1 MNELI
6 KQFKAHVVNASE
18 NVSFIH
24 HKWFVKYH
32 LEIVEKI
39 ANELCDAY
47 PNADRD
53 IVSTLVWLHDYGK
66 IINFDDSDN
75 TTITAGKNTLLDLG
89 FPVDFVDKVINYA
102 ELNDK
107 KLELEISKQ
116 PIEVQIISS
125 ADGAAHF
132 IGPFFSLWWHEHP
145 DKHFEELM
153 ADNLR
158 KIKKDWGKKM
168 VLPEVR
174 KFFSNRH
181 DFATEQCGI
190 FPDKFLK

>member
-1 MNELI
+1 MSELI
-6 KQFKAHVVNASE
+6 QKFKSHVIKASG
-18 NVSFIH
+18 NPAFIH

-39 ANELCDAY
+39 ADELCDAY

-75 TTITAGKNTLLDLG
+75 TTITAGKNTLLDLV
-89 FPVDFVDKVINYA
+89 FPADFVDKVIDYA
-102 ELNDK
+102 KIIDK
-107 KLELEISKQ
+107 KMELEISDQ

-132 IGPFFSLWWHEHP
+132 IGPFFSLWWHEHS

-153 ADNLR
+153 ADNLK
-158 KIKKDWGKKM
+158 KIKKDWERKM
-168 VLPEVR
+168 VLPEV
-174 KFFSNRH
+174 KKYFSNRH
-181 DFATEQCGI
+181 AFAMEQCGI
-190 FPDKFLK
+190 FPDKFLD